1 MARRPSRIPLV
12 MRKLQIAWELVP
24 DWRLCQLIS
33 NLHGNGQQDI
43 FYTEEDEL
51 DSALDSFIKEW
62 SKNNTSLQKE

>member
-1 MARRPSRIPLV
+1 
-12 MRKLQIAWELVP
+12 MRKVERIAPVIKKLETAWNLVP

-51 DSALDSFIKEW
+51 EKALDDFIKHY
-62 SKNNTSLQKE
+62 TT

>member
-1 MARRPSRIPLV
+1 MRNKNRIPNIIK
-12 MRKLQIAWELVP
+12 KLETAWAFVP

-51 DSALDSFIKEW
+51 EKALDDFIKEY
-62 SKNNTSLQKE
+62 SN